1 MNGLSFAEFENSS
14 FDDLYSKGF
23 ANAKHLEQVA
33 FSVAKTRG
41 VPAFNGGSPECGGA
55 EEALSFAGFR
65 EKRLQTGRRSNALLG
80 QKGKVTR
87 FHGGLQETTQ
97 SGTERFQ
104 VSKEL
109 QHLKP
114 GAPAALSFGRTAQA
128 VDAAPLHARADTAQ
142 VRRLPT
148 PAAARDPRA
157 DRGAAVVPLNDLGV
171 MPGNSHVD
179 HAWRPSKDAHLQMK
193 GGPSSQ
199 PTEARRPSNQGAFVG
214 WRSN

>member
-23 ANAKHLEQVA
+23 ANAKHLE
-33 FSVAKTRG
+33 
-41 VPAFNGGSPECGGA
+41 
-55 EEALSFAGFR
+55 
-65 EKRLQTGRRSNALLG
+65 
-80 QKGKVTR
+80 
-87 FHGGLQETTQ
+87 
-97 SGTERFQ
+97 Q

-199 PTEARRPSNQGAFVG
+199 PTEARRPSNQACDWMCVG
-214 WRSN
+214 GREPPAPRSTALRFSADVSERTRAIG

>member
-23 ANAKHLEQVA
+23 ANAKHLE
-33 FSVAKTRG
+33 
-41 VPAFNGGSPECGGA
+41 
-55 EEALSFAGFR
+55 
-65 EKRLQTGRRSNALLG
+65 
-80 QKGKVTR
+80 
-87 FHGGLQETTQ
+87 
-97 SGTERFQ
+97 Q

>member
-1 MNGLSFAEFENSS
+1 M
-14 FDDLYSKGF
+14 
-23 ANAKHLEQVA
+23 
-33 FSVAKTRG
+33 
-41 VPAFNGGSPECGGA
+41 
-55 EEALSFAGFR
+55 
-65 EKRLQTGRRSNALLG
+65 RRSRGSFKLCGVSREAPPDG
-80 QKGKVTR
+80 
-87 FHGGLQETTQ
+87 
-97 SGTERFQ
+97 Q

>member
-23 ANAKHLEQVA
+23 ANAKHLE
-33 FSVAKTRG
+33 
-41 VPAFNGGSPECGGA
+41 
-55 EEALSFAGFR
+55 
-65 EKRLQTGRRSNALLG
+65 
-80 QKGKVTR
+80 
-87 FHGGLQETTQ
+87 
-97 SGTERFQ
+97 Q

-157 DRGAAVVPLNDLGV
+157 DRGAAVDRG
-171 MPGNSHVD
+171 PGGTGAGRFRWTAAMHANVIGRMVGRTQTSIFHTPAQPKMFFSYNIYTYIYRLYILFSSAFQASNLFGGPD
-179 HAWRPSKDAHLQMK
+179 TWWCLWGAWRKELMRLVTTVMSEKMAQQL
-193 GGPSSQ
+193 
-199 PTEARRPSNQGAFVG
+199 RPSLERGVLLFFL
-214 WRSN
+214 